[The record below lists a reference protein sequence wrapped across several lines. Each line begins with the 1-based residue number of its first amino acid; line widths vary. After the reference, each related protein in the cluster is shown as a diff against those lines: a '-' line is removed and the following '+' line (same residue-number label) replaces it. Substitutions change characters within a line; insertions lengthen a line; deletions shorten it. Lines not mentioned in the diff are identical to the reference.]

1 MTPVRLDPANR
12 LDLLRGARSVGLDD
26 VPYAEVSSH
35 FCTSLPQRIR
45 ALPVI
50 VFCVYL
56 RLSRE
61 LPQDFQSKPWAGAR
75 KSASTLEATVL
86 GNTCKDICGG
96 SAVRVYLEILD
107 VQPTNSTS

>member
-1 MTPVRLDPANR
+1 MTPVRRDPANR
-12 LDLLRGARSVGLDD
+12 LDLFMGARSVGLDD

-45 ALPVI
+45 APPVI

-61 LPQDFQSKPWAGAR
+61 RPQELH
-75 KSASTLEATVL
+75 LETSGRSLQIGIHTRSDSLEKHLL
-86 GNTCKDICGG
+86 GISVGT
-96 SAVRVYLEILD
+96 A
-107 VQPTNSTS
+107 P